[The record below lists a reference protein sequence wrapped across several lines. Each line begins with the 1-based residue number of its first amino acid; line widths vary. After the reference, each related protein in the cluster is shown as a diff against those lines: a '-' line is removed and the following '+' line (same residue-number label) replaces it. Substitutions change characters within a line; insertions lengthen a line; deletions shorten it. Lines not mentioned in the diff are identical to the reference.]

1 MKYLP
6 VDSEVSSFY
15 LVFLRFQ
22 NYRIQTLS
30 QDRYEKTR
38 NPMAN
43 VSQSGFHR
51 IKMPSYIFLLN
62 NNHPPLIFLPSHYY
76 KNPHILPEV
85 GKGNGSSII
94 IPRNQEPEDIVYQNV
109 LKL

>member
-1 MKYLP
+1 
-6 VDSEVSSFY
+6 
-15 LVFLRFQ
+15 
-22 NYRIQTLS
+22 
-30 QDRYEKTR
+30 
-38 NPMAN
+38 
-43 VSQSGFHR
+43 
-51 IKMPSYIFLLN
+51 MPPYIFLLIN
-62 NNHPPLIFLPSHYY
+62 NYLSLIFLLSHYY